1 MDRSEN
7 LTIVKK
13 AGFVSLSRF
22 INLLG
27 LLLTTIMLARYL
39 SKPEFASYDQ
49 LWLIYN
55 TFSPVLSFAFTS
67 SVYFFGTRENAGK
80 YITAMLLFL
89 TLAGFILT
97 FSLFLLRFEIAKF
110 LNNLQFYNEFFK
122 FAPFFLF
129 SLPSLILDAILV
141 LKNEFKK
148 LFTITNF
155 TVLAYIGVV
164 VLTIILEQGIP
175 FIFAGLSLI
184 SLLRFVY
191 TWYLIK
197 KFFNEKLETIFP
209 YLKEILL
216 YTSPLIVGH
225 ISALISRQVDKYI
238 IANNFSSDLYA
249 TYTIGAKEL
258 PIIPL
263 ITSSFASVIFP
274 EISKLH
280 GAGKNSEIQRLIKD
294 VVKSTSLI
302 IIPIFS
308 FLLFFSQEFILILF
322 SKKYLDST
330 AIFRI
335 YLFFLPVRILVYS
348 SILSAFGRQKIYMLI
363 SFLDLVL
370 NLTLGTTLV
379 KAIGLLGPAIAV
391 VVSTYVEALAM
402 LFFISKA
409 LGKVNLLE
417 ILPVKFMISTFAFSL
432 FASFLCYLM
441 GSLIENAILRF
452 ILMGGLFSTFY
463 LLVAVKLHKQI

>member
-1 MDRSEN
+1 M
-7 LTIVKK
+7 
-13 AGFVSLSRF
+13 G
-22 INLLG
+22 
-27 LLLTTIMLARYL
+27 
-39 SKPEFASYDQ
+39 
-49 LWLIYN
+49 
-55 TFSPVLSFAFTS
+55 
-67 SVYFFGTRENAGK
+67 
-80 YITAMLLFL
+80 
-89 TLAGFILT
+89 
-97 FSLFLLRFEIAKF
+97 
-110 LNNLQFYNEFFK
+110 
-122 FAPFFLF
+122 
-129 SLPSLILDAILV
+129 
-141 LKNEFKK
+141 
-148 LFTITNF
+148 
-155 TVLAYIGVV
+155 
-164 VLTIILEQGIP
+164 
-175 FIFAGLSLI
+175 
-184 SLLRFVY
+184 
-191 TWYLIK
+191 LIK

>member
-1 MDRSEN
+1 MDKSKN

-13 AGFVSLSRF
+13 AGFVSLSRL

-27 LLLTTIMLARYL
+27 LLLITIILARYL

-49 LWLIYN
+49 FWLIYN
-55 TFSPVLSFAFTS
+55 TFFPVLSFAFTS
-67 SVYFFGTRENAGK
+67 SVYFFGARENAGK

-97 FSLFLLRFEIAKF
+97 LSLFLLRFEIAKF
-110 LNNLQFYNEFFK
+110 LNNPQFHKEFLK

-129 SLPSLILDAILV
+129 SLPSLMLDAILV
-141 LKNEFKK
+141 LKNEFKR

-155 TVLAYIGVV
+155 TVIAYVGVV
-164 VLTIILEQGIP
+164 ALTISLEQGIS
-175 FIFAGLSLI
+175 FIFIGFSLI
-184 SLLRFVY
+184 SILRFIY
-191 TWYLIK
+191 TWYLIRK
-197 KFFNEKLETIFP
+197 SFNEKLETMFP

-216 YTSPLIVGH
+216 YTAPLIVGH

-249 TYTIGAKEL
+249 TYAIGAKEL

-280 GAGKNSEIQRLIKD
+280 SAGRNSEIVHLVKD

-308 FLLFFSQEFILILF
+308 FLIFFSQEFILILF

-348 SILSAFGRQKIYMLI
+348 SILSALGRQKIYMLV

-370 NLTLGTTLV
+370 NLVLGTTLV
-379 KAIGLLGPAIAV
+379 KVIGLLGPAIAV
-391 VVSTYVEALAM
+391 VVSTYVEAFIM
-402 LFFISKA
+402 LFFISKT
-409 LGKVNLLE
+409 LGKSNPFE
-417 ILPVKFMISTFAFSL
+417 ILPAKFIILIFAFSL
-432 FASFLCYLM
+432 FSSFLCYLL
-441 GSLIENAILRF
+441 GSLIENAILKF
-452 ILMGGLFSTFY
+452 ILMGGLFTSLY
-463 LLVAVKLHKQI
+463 LLVALKLHKQI